1 MQRYFIDSNV
11 PESQKISIGIPHYHH
26 IINVMRHVSGGQLIF
41 VFNAG
46 ETYIVTIEEVEKETI
61 SCHLTER
68 LEKTVELPIDVTLAC
83 GLPKGDK
90 LDLIVQKTT
99 ELGIFSIQPFEAER
113 SIVKWDEKKETK
125 KRQRLQKI
133 AQEAAE
139 QSHRVHVPEILPLL
153 TSKKLLL
160 ELAQYTHVFI
170 ADEEEA
176 KINEQKVFK
185 KLLNTMKINDKL
197 LIITGPEGGLS
208 RNEVTSYIEKGAIS
222 GSLGPRILR
231 TETAPLYAMAAISYE
246 FEL

>member
-26 IINVMRHVSGGQLIF
+26 IINVMRHVSGDQLIF

-125 KRQRLQKI
+125 KTSTPSKNCSRGCRTITSCSCARNFTVVNIKKI
-133 AQEAAE
+133 VA
-139 QSHRVHVPEILPLL
+139 
-153 TSKKLLL
+153 
-160 ELAQYTHVFI
+160 
-170 ADEEEA
+170 
-176 KINEQKVFK
+176 
-185 KLLNTMKINDKL
+185 
-197 LIITGPEGGLS
+197 G
-208 RNEVTSYIEKGAIS
+208 IS
-222 GSLGPRILR
+222 
-231 TETAPLYAMAAISYE
+231 TVYACFYC
-246 FEL
+246 